1 MLDEM
6 LDFLEGHSSRHKCVL
21 SSCHLCTPQ
30 HSTQLPHVCRGFTY
44 ELVIVN
50 DGSKDGTRAVVMEYV
65 DRYGSDIVRFCDL
78 HKNHGKG
85 GAVRK
90 VSAQTP
96 VQCVMT
102 DVPHLTCTCRVRC
115 ARGVSSF

>member
-1 MLDEM
+1 M
-6 LDFLEGHSSRHKCVL
+6 
-21 SSCHLCTPQ
+21 SSCR
-30 HSTQLPHVCRGFTY
+30 RGFSY

-50 DGSKDGTRAVVMEYV
+50 DGSKDGTKAVVMEYV

-90 VSAQTP
+90 VRHTAGLLTPHHTSAATICCRGP
-96 VQCVMT
+96 CVHGEST
-102 DVPHLTCTCRVRC
+102 
-115 ARGVSSF
+115 S